1 MGIKA
6 GATSAEIVD
15 WRMRTAPGGFAQ
27 MSAHTKAR
35 RSSSVGLVAALVLG
49 SAPAFANDWPSLGLD
64 AGRGRAT
71 DEKGGGTFSI
81 AWNASPSAGAFVA
94 SPAVVDGLIVVAGA
108 QGDVTALSA
117 TDGAQVWTAKAA
129 GGIGASPAIQG
140 GRIYVPSLS
149 GQMQALR
156 LGSGAVAWSRSFGG
170 QNYGSPAFVSDGLG
184 KSLVLAAGFPQQKI
198 VRVSAS
204 TGATQWE
211 TARDA
216 VAGLVTSSPALGA
229 GQVMFGMNG
238 GRYQTADLLTG
249 ATGWKTDLKG
259 AVGLSAPLVVGGT
272 AYFLP
277 GGGATELFA
286 ADVASGTVTAGW
298 PVAISDP
305 SAPPASDVATSRHAV
320 SSPSLL
326 GDLIVFV
333 TRFEYDMNPPTYGA
347 PSVHTLREYV
357 VAVDP
362 KTITVAWQ
370 QEIGHRDAP
379 TTNDIPELN
388 VSPTPV
394 SFATNGSPVVAVAS
408 SIVPAVQVYDLG
420 GKQLWSASL
429 SAPTRSSPVFA
440 NGLLVVATDMGVVHA
455 FSADANHA
463 PLAPTSGFEPVE
475 GQMVEDPAPTLK
487 WAAAHDDEGQALRYQ
502 VRVVGEGDDFF
513 ESPLLQLDANAGET
527 QVAVGGG
534 LLKAGATYRYYV
546 RTRDE
551 SGAWSAWSAPHSF
564 IMKIPATISVGDKTF
579 DSVEDAIASLPA
591 TGGTI
596 DVGLGGLRV
605 KSPLQLP
612 AGVTLKGSS
621 PQATIIDAAG
631 SKVGVQLM
639 VANRTGAP
647 ALQNVTVMGAEVG
660 VQVVDAPNALLRN
673 VVVRDNAK
681 TGVQVDEGAAAE
693 AINVTL
699 AHNGTGAS
707 VGGKLSIHSSLVL
720 QNATGLAQI
729 AQGLVTSRYN
739 DVFANTTANYQDV
752 TAGTGDLS
760 VPVSFRSTADLHLV
774 GFQSTTDKGDP
785 ADAYGSEPQPN
796 GARVNMGAFGNTVSA
811 ELSESTN
818 GWTPVAGARTGLT
831 DPTPGGTPVSG
842 APAHE
847 SGTVPGG
854 GGSGCAV
861 GGAGSPAGALGL
873 LAALGAFVIGR
884 RRRSS

>member
-1 MGIKA
+1 MCIKPAGI
-6 GATSAEIVD
+6 SADIVD
-15 WRMRTAPGGFAQ
+15 WRMCTVPGGVAQ

-35 RSSSVGLVAALVLG
+35 RSSAVGLVAALVLG
-49 SAPAFANDWPSLGLD
+49 ASPAFANDWPSLGLD
-64 AGRGRAT
+64 GGRGRAT

-81 AWNASPSAGAFVA
+81 AWNASPSAGAFIA
-94 SPAVVDGLIVVAGA
+94 SPAVVDGMIVVAGA
-108 QGDVTALSA
+108 QGDVAALSA
-117 TDGAQVWTAKAA
+117 TDGSTVWAAKAA
-129 GGIGASPAIQG
+129 GGIGASPAIEG
-140 GRIYVPSLS
+140 GRVYVPSLS

-156 LGSGAVAWSRSFGG
+156 LGSGAVAWSRAFGG

-204 TGATQWE
+204 TGDTQWE

-216 VAGLVTSSPALGA
+216 VAGLVTSSPALVA

-249 ATGWKTDLKG
+249 ATGWKADLKG
-259 AVGLSAPLVVGGT
+259 AVGMSAPLVVGST

-277 GGGATELFA
+277 GGNATALYA
-286 ADVASGTVTAGW
+286 ADAASGQLTPGW

-305 SAPPASDVATSRHAV
+305 SAPPAGSYGTSRNAV

-326 GDLIVFV
+326 GDLVVFV
-333 TRFEYDMNPPTYGA
+333 TRFEYDLNPPTYGA
-347 PSVHTLREYV
+347 PGVHALREYV

-379 TTNDIPELN
+379 TTNDIPELD

-394 SFATNGSPVVAVAS
+394 SFATASSPVVAVAS
-408 SIVPAVQVYDLG
+408 SIVPVVQVYDLG

-455 FSADANHA
+455 FQADANHA
-463 PLAPTSGFEPVE
+463 PLAPTAGFDPVE

-487 WAAAHDDEGQALRYQ
+487 WAPAHDDEGQALRYQ

-513 ESPLLQLDANAGET
+513 ESPLAQLDANAGEA
-527 QVAVGGG
+527 QVAVSTG
-534 LLKAGATYRYYV
+534 LLKPGATYRYFV
-546 RTRDE
+546 RSRDE
-551 SGAWSAWSAPHSF
+551 DGAWSAWSPPHSF
-564 IMKIPATISVGDKTF
+564 IMAIPATVSVGDKTF
-579 DSVEDAIASLPA
+579 DTVDDAIASLPA

-596 DVGLGGLRV
+596 DIGRGGLHV
-605 KSPLQLP
+605 KSPLQVP
-612 AGVTLKGSS
+612 AGVTLKGHS
-621 PQATIIDAAG
+621 PQDTIIDATG
-631 SKVGVQLM
+631 STVGVQLTA
-639 VANRTGAP
+639 ANRTGAP
-647 ALQNVTVMGAEVG
+647 ALQNVTVMGADVG
-660 VQVVDAPNALLRN
+660 VEVVDAPSAILRN

-681 TGVQVDEGAAAE
+681 VGVQVASGAGAE

-699 AHNGTGAS
+699 VHNGVGAS
-707 VGGKLSIHSSLVL
+707 VEGKLSIHSSLVL
-720 QNATGLAQI
+720 QNATGLAQV
-729 AQGLVTSRYN
+729 AQGVVTSRYN

-752 TAGTGDLS
+752 AAGTGDIS

-774 GFQSTTDKGDP
+774 GFQPTTDKGDP
-785 ADAYGSEPQPN
+785 ADAYGQEPQPN
-796 GARVNMGAFGNTVSA
+796 GARVNMGAFGNTAAA
-811 ELSESTN
+811 ELSESTS
-818 GWTPVAGARTGLT
+818 GWTGASGPRTGVAAPAPGASPVAGE
-831 DPTPGGTPVSG
+831 
-842 APAHE
+842 PAHE
-847 SGTVPGG
+847 SGTMPGS

-861 GGAGSPAGALGL
+861 GGGSGGGGLFAAFAGIV
-873 LAALGAFVIGR
+873 LAR
-884 RRRSS
+884 RRRAGRR

>member
-1 MGIKA
+1 
-6 GATSAEIVD
+6 
-15 WRMRTAPGGFAQ
+15 

-35 RSSSVGLVAALVLG
+35 RSSTVGLVAALVLG
-49 SAPAFANDWPSLGLD
+49 ASPAFANDWPSLGLD
-64 AGRGRAT
+64 GSRGRAT

-94 SPAVVDGLIVVAGA
+94 SPAVVDGMIVVAGA

-117 TDGAQVWTAKAA
+117 TDGSKVWATKAA

-156 LGSGAVAWSRSFGG
+156 LGSGAVAWSRTFGG
-170 QNYGSPAFVSDGLG
+170 QNYGSPAVISDGVG

-204 TGATQWE
+204 TGDTQWE

-216 VAGLVTSSPALGA
+216 VAGLVTSSPALVA

-259 AVGLSAPLVVGGT
+259 AVGMSAPLVVGAT

-277 GGGATELFA
+277 GGNATALYA
-286 ADVASGTVTAGW
+286 ADAASGQVTAGW
-298 PVAISDP
+298 PVTISDP
-305 SAPPASDVATSRHAV
+305 SAPPAGSYGTSRNAV

-326 GDLIVFV
+326 GDLVVFV
-333 TRFEYDMNPPTYGA
+333 TRFEYDLKPPTYGA
-347 PSVHTLREYV
+347 LGVHTLREYV

-362 KTITVAWQ
+362 KTATVAWQ

-394 SFATNGSPVVAVAS
+394 SFATASSPLVAVAS
-408 SIVPAVQVYDLG
+408 SIVPVVQVYDLG
-420 GKQLWSASL
+420 GKQLWNASL

-455 FSADANHA
+455 FQTDANHA
-463 PLAPTSGFEPVE
+463 PLAPTAGFEPVE

-527 QVAVGGG
+527 QVAVGAGQ
-534 LLKAGATYRYYV
+534 LKPGTAYRYFV
-546 RTRDE
+546 RSRDE
-551 SGAWSAWSAPHSF
+551 DGAWSAWSPPHSF
-564 IMKIPATISVGDKTF
+564 IMAIPATVSVGDKTF
-579 DSVEDAIASLPA
+579 DSVDDAIASLPA

-596 DVGLGGLRV
+596 DIGRGGLRV

-612 AGVTLKGSS
+612 AGVTLKGRS
-621 PQATIIDAAG
+621 PQDTIIDATG
-631 SKVGVQLM
+631 SKVGVQLT

-647 ALQNVTVMGAEVG
+647 ALQNLTVMGAEIG
-660 VQVVDAPNALLRN
+660 VQVVDVPNAILRN
-673 VVVRDNAK
+673 VVVRDNVK
-681 TGVQVDEGAAAE
+681 IGVQVEDGAVAE

-699 AHNGTGAS
+699 AHNGVGAY
-707 VGGKLSIHSSLVL
+707 VDGKLSIHSSLVL
-720 QNATGLAQI
+720 QNATGLAQV
-729 AQGLVTSRYN
+729 AQGVVTSRYN
-739 DVFANTTANYQDV
+739 NVFANTTANYQDV
-752 TAGTGDLS
+752 TAGTGDLA
-760 VPVSFRSTADLHLV
+760 VPVTFRSSADLHLV
-774 GFQSTTDKGDP
+774 GFQPTTDKGDP
-785 ADAYGSEPQPN
+785 ADAYGQEPQPN
-796 GARVNMGAFGNTVSA
+796 GARVNMGAFGNTATA
-811 ELSESTN
+811 ELSESTS
-818 GWTPVAGARTGLT
+818 GWTGVAGARTGVA
-831 DPTPGGTPVSG
+831 DPAPGASPVTG
-842 APAHE
+842 EPAHE
-847 SGTVPGG
+847 SGTMPGG

-861 GGAGSPAGALGL
+861 AGGGPGAGGL
-873 LAALGAFVIGR
+873 FAVLAAFAGVVFAR
-884 RRRSS
+884 RRRAS